1 VRMVEPRVD
10 WMVVSRAGSM
20 VDTTVA
26 WKAASMEQLKAVNWV
41 GS

>member
-1 VRMVEPRVD
+1 MVEPTVD
-10 WMVVSRAGSM
+10 LMVVSTAGSTADTM
-20 VDTTVA
+20 VV